1 MSSIGVFFWTVLL
14 AQAFGLPPQVPG
26 PFGVGQ
32 DTAEASATI
41 QGVVTRGGSGVP
53 IGRAAVYLE
62 RVANP
67 NNGIAI
73 LNALRNASQLPSAT
87 TDAGG
92 NFIIEGIPPGEYR
105 IVASRN
111 GFVGQQYGQTEPTT
125 RGTPVELIGGQAFE
139 ASFQLVP
146 AATIT
151 GRIYDVFGEPVPYV
165 SVSAM
170 QSQIRPDGQEAFVTA
185 QADTTNDR
193 GEYRLFWLNPGE
205 YFISASTSG
214 GGIGGISMGAPV
226 VGRRVSIISSS
237 SSFGG
242 PPVEEMAAFFP
253 GVPDAALATPVR
265 VSAGD
270 ELAGIDVRLAPK
282 ETYTISGRVIG
293 PSQISGIAMVTIQP
307 SNRAALGGALFSF
320 NASPVDTQGNF
331 TIQNVAPG
339 AYTLQ
344 VRADVIGGEQ
354 TRGALDVEVTNRDLE
369 NMTLTMTPGVDVSGS
384 VFIEEA
390 TTAAASETVSGLD
403 VTQIRVM
410 LRGDS
415 AFGTGSSQP
424 SDTQGSFLIENI
436 LPGEYTVNL
445 NALNPGLYLKR
456 IMVGNLEV
464 APGDTIAIPPDFNQQ
479 IYLLVSPN
487 GGRIDGVA
495 SNRSGEPMPNSTIT
509 LLPLDMPQT
518 ELDDLLPGGLSKQ
531 TRTGTDGEFSLAGI
545 RPGEYRLFA
554 WEATQSVPY
563 LNAEFMGRFQA
574 LGERVSIQEGD
585 GLNLNLDV
593 IPESET
599 R

>member
-1 MSSIGVFFWTVLL
+1 MSSIGFLFWTVLL

-26 PFGVGQ
+26 PFEAGQ
-32 DTAEASATI
+32 DASEASATV
-41 QGVVTRGGSGVP
+41 QGVVTRVGSGVP
-53 IGRAAVYLE
+53 IGRAAVSLQPV
-62 RVANP
+62 RNP
-67 NNGIAI
+67 NDPTAI
-73 LNALRNASQLPSAT
+73 LNALGNRSQLPSAT

-92 NFIIEGIPPGEYR
+92 NFVIDGIAPGEYR
-105 IVASRN
+105 ILASRN
-111 GFVGQQYGQTEPTT
+111 GFVRQQHGETGPATP
-125 RGTPVELIGGQAFE
+125 GTPVELIAGQAFE
-139 ASFQLVP
+139 ASFQMVP
-146 AATIT
+146 AGTIT

-165 SVSAM
+165 SVAAM
-170 QSQIRPDGQEAFVTA
+170 QPQVRPDGQEAFATVQT
-185 QADTTNDR
+185 DTTNDR
-193 GEYRLFWLNPGE
+193 GEYRLFWLTPGE
-205 YFISASTSG
+205 YFISASTSVS
-214 GGIGGISMGAPV
+214 GIGGISMGGNAA
-226 VGRRVSIISSS
+226 GRRISISMSTDSI
-237 SSFGG
+237 GG
-242 PPVEEMAAFFP
+242 PSVEEMAAFYP

-265 VSAGD
+265 VGAGD

-293 PSQISGIAMVTIQP
+293 PSQISGFAMVTLQP
-307 SNRAALGGALFSF
+307 SNRAALGGVPLFSLIP
-320 NASPVDTQGNF
+320 SPVDAQGYF

-344 VRADVIGGEQ
+344 VRAQVIGGEEM
-354 TRGALDVEVTNRDLE
+354 TAALAVEVTNRDLE
-369 NMTLTMTPGVDVSGS
+369 NMTLTMTPGIDISGS
-384 VFIEEA
+384 IFIEDA

-403 VTQIRVM
+403 MTRIRVM

-415 AFGTGSSQP
+415 AFGSGSSQP
-424 SDTQGSFLIENI
+424 SDTQGSFLIENL
-436 LPGEYTVNL
+436 LPGEYTVSL
-445 NALNPGLYLKR
+445 NALNRGLYLKR

-495 SNRSGEPMPNSTIT
+495 SNRSGEPMPNTTIT
-509 LLPLDMPQT
+509 LLPLDMTQT
-518 ELDDLLPGGLSKQ
+518 APGDLPPASLKQ
-531 TRTGTDGEFSLAGI
+531 TRTSTDGEFSLAGI

-554 WEATQSVPY
+554 WEGTQSVPY

-574 LGERVSIQEGD
+574 RGERLSIQEGD

>member
-14 AQAFGLPPQVPG
+14 AQAFGLPPQIPG

-53 IGRAAVYLE
+53 IARAAVFLE
-62 RVANP
+62 RVRNSNDP
-67 NNGIAI
+67 IA
-73 LNALRNASQLPSAT
+73 LLSSLGTPDRLPSST

-105 IVASRN
+105 ILVSRN
-111 GFVGQQYGQTEPTT
+111 GFVRQQYGESGPATP
-125 RGTPVELIGGQAFE
+125 GTPVELIADQAFE
-139 ASFQLVP
+139 ASFELVP
-146 AATIT
+146 AGTIT
-151 GRIYDVFGEPVPYV
+151 GRIYDEFGEPVPYV
-165 SVSAM
+165 SVAAM
-170 QSQIRPDGQEAFVTA
+170 QPRVRPDGQEAFATV

-193 GEYRLFWLNPGE
+193 GEYRLFWLTPGE

-214 GGIGGISMGAPV
+214 SGIGPISMGGNAV
-226 VGRRVSIISSS
+226 RGSIRILSSS
-237 SSFGG
+237 SSIGG
-242 PPVEEMAAFFP
+242 PPVEEMAAFYP

-293 PSQISGIAMVTIQP
+293 PSQISGFAIVTIRP
-307 SNRAALGGALFSF
+307 SNGAAPFSF
-320 NASPVDTQGNF
+320 NTSPVDAQGNF

-344 VRADVIGGEQ
+344 VRAQVIGGEEM
-354 TRGALDVEVTNRDLE
+354 TAALAVEVTNRDLE

-384 VFIEEA
+384 VFIEDA

-403 VTQIRVM
+403 MTQIRVM

-415 AFGTGSSQP
+415 AFGSGSSQP
-424 SDTQGSFLIENI
+424 SDTQGSFLIENL
-436 LPGEYTVNL
+436 LPGEYTVSL
-445 NALNPGLYLKR
+445 NALNRGLYLKR

-479 IYLLVSPN
+479 IYVLVSPN

-518 ELDDLLPGGLSKQ
+518 APGDLVPGLSKQ

-554 WEATQSVPY
+554 WEGTQSVPY

-574 LGERVSIQEGD
+574 RGERLSIQEGD
-585 GLNLNLDV
+585 GLNLNLEV